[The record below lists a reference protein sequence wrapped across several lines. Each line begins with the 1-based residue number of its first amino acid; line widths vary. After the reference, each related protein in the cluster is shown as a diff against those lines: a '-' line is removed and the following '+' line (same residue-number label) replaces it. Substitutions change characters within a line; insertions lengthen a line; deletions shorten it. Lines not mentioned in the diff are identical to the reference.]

1 MIRFHLSVYQGV
13 KTMKV
18 LSLLFFSL
26 GDLLDC
32 EFMGCV
38 LYWPRV
44 HSLVQSLIKST
55 PNKISLS
62 DINYATEGKSEEDVI
77 GICLTAGYL
86 KLFRMIRFDL
96 MKLKLMYSQLTLWN
110 TQPQHGN
117 TQIDINYR
125 IEAAVSSILLIK
137 E

>member
-1 MIRFHLSVYQGV
+1 
-13 KTMKV
+13 
-18 LSLLFFSL
+18 
-26 GDLLDC
+26 
-32 EFMGCV
+32 MGCV

-55 PNKISLS
+55 PNQISLS
-62 DINYATEGKSEEDVI
+62 DINYATEGKNEEDVI

-96 MKLKLMYSQLTLWN
+96 MKLKLMYSQLTQWN
-110 TQPQHGN
+110 TQPQHGT

-125 IEAAVSSILLIK
+125 IEAVVSSILLIK